1 MISNKDLFK
10 RKWILTPYQK
20 ANLKLITLF
29 FFFYRIYLAIS
40 RAIFNI
46 FTQIKLK
53 FVIEI
58 WALEGVSV
66 VSFGTVII

>member
-1 MISNKDLFK
+1 MISNKDFFK

-20 ANLKLITLF
+20 ANLKSITLL
-29 FFFYRIYLAIS
+29 FFFYRIYSAIS
-40 RAIFNI
+40 RAIFDI

-53 FVIEI
+53 FIIEI

-66 VSFGTVII
+66 VSFRTVII